1 MDKEQIKALALQAGF
16 KLKEQGNGTLDLN
29 PYVYQFANDL
39 IETVR
44 AGKLVFTPGE
54 KNKCH
59 YYPTMAHR

>member
-44 AGKLVFTPGE
+44 TGKLVFTPEE
-54 KNKCH
+54 KK
-59 YYPTMAHR
+59 